1 MPDIAMHHV
10 FGQEVLNLL
19 PEAIRKGIT
28 EAPYNFALFGPDPWF
43 MYKIGTST
51 RQGRGR
57 RMHTTKTGAFLTG
70 LAERAKNGTDS
81 RNMFSYLA
89 GFLCHYA
96 LDATTHPYIIWQTT
110 EAWPTKRAHRDMEHG
125 LDILLLQKEG
135 IWGERHPVTDHHFPK
150 VQLPESMETDL
161 NQVYR
166 EIYGW
171 EGARADL
178 NRCYRRYRMLYRE
191 MEKPRSALTV
201 LATVVPTHRFR
212 SVAHASSAF
221 LDRDIEHLEHRE
233 WSQPYA
239 RDAVSRES
247 FPELYE
253 KAKKLA
259 GDMIRDAYACVY
271 TEEMTVQALR
281 ERLGSRSYLSGLD
294 TEDPRNWQVRSL
306 MPPEDKG

>member
-1 MPDIAMHHV
+1 MPDIVMHYG
-10 FGQEVLNLL
+10 FGQEVLAGL
-19 PEAIRKGIT
+19 PEEIRSAIGKDV
-28 EAPYNFALFGPDPWF
+28 YDFALYGPDVWF
-43 MYKIGTST
+43 MYSIGKV

-57 RMHTTKTGAFLTG
+57 RMHTTRTGDFLTG
-70 LAERAKNGTDS
+70 LAVQARTGKS
-81 RNMFSYLA
+81 RKEMFSYLA

-96 LDATTHPYIIWQTT
+96 LDSVTHPYIIWRTT
-110 EAWPTKRAHRDMEHG
+110 ETWPTKRAHRDLEHA
-125 LDILLLQKEG
+125 LDVKRMQREG
-135 IWGERHPVTDHHFPK
+135 VWGEKHPVTDHSFPK
-150 VQLPESMETDL
+150 LRLPRTME
-161 NQVYR
+161 
-166 EIYGW
+166 E
-171 EGARADL
+171 DL
-178 NRCYRRYRMLYRE
+178 NRVYQDVYGWPGAWASLNTCYARYQALYRM
-191 MEKPRSALTV
+191 MEKPISVLTV
-201 LATVVPTHRFR
+201 LATVIPTHRLR
-212 SVAHASSAF
+212 SVPHARSAF
-221 LDRDIEHLEHRE
+221 LDRDIENLEHRE

>member
-19 PEAIRKGIT
+19 PEAIRKEIT
-28 EAPYNFALFGPDPWF
+28 AAPYNFALFGPDPWF

-96 LDATTHPYIIWQTT
+96 LDAAAHPYIIWQTT
-110 EAWPTKRAHRDMEHG
+110 KTWPTKRAHRDMEHG

-171 EGARADL
+171 EGTRADL
-178 NRCYRRYRMLYRE
+178 NRCYRWYRMLYRE

-221 LDRDIEHLEHRE
+221 LDRDIENNGHGE
-233 WSQPYA
+233 WHEAYA
-239 RDAVSRES
+239 PDITHRES
-247 FPELYE
+247 FGDLYDM
-253 KAKKLA
+253 AKSEA
-259 GDMIRDAYACVY
+259 VRMIAAAWAYAGEGSIDAE
-271 TEEMTVQALR
+271 TLRQAI
-281 ERLGSRSYLSGLD
+281 GNRSYLSGLD
-294 TEDPRNWQVRSL
+294 TEDPRNRTVRSL
-306 MPPEDKG
+306 MPPEP